1 MIRPEVASSVHS
13 LNHRRTRRSRKAR
26 ALGKSPAYLLLM
38 LLLAALPALAKVDVD
53 FDPNADVSKYKT
65 FAFVGGVKNLVMLP
79 VDPDVL
85 DIQIHRL
92 VTRELTKKGLREIQ
106 PGQTPDLVVRYWA
119 TASQQVN
126 PANMGDWGPYNAYI
140 GSYWA
145 PMYDAVSAGSGKEN
159 TLLIDLIDPRTRNL
173 AWRLYLTRKFSNAD
187 KDWKKADEEFTKAF
201 ESYPPSEKEKE
212 AKRKERAAY
221 SAKNSQ
227 P

>member
-1 MIRPEVASSVHS
+1 MIRSEFAAHLHSPDNRAMRHIRHVAS
-13 LNHRRTRRSRKAR
+13 R
-26 ALGKSPAYLLLM
+26 GKSITCLVLM
-38 LLLAALPALAKVDVD
+38 LLLAAIPAFAKVDVD
-53 FDPNADVSKYKT
+53 FDPNVDASKYRT

-85 DIQIHRL
+85 DIQVHRL
-92 VTRELTKKGLREIQ
+92 VTRELSKKGLREVQ
-106 PGQTPDLVVRYWA
+106 PGQNPDIVVRYWA
-119 TASQQVN
+119 NASQQVN
-126 PANMGDWGPYNAYI
+126 PANMGDWGPFSPYI

-145 PMYDAVSAGSGKEN
+145 SMYDAVSASSGKEN
-159 TLLIDLIDPRTRNL
+159 TLLIDIIDPRTKNL

-187 KDWKKADEEFTKAF
+187 KDWKKADEEFAKAF

>member
-1 MIRPEVASSVHS
+1 MIPPEAASSVHS
-13 LNHRRTRRSRKAR
+13 PNHRREHRRRKAHSQ
-26 ALGKSPAYLLLM
+26 GKSAAYLVLM
-38 LLLAALPALAKVDVD
+38 LLLAALPALAKIDVD
-53 FDPNADVSKYKT
+53 FDPNVDTAKYKT
-65 FAFVGGVKNLVMLP
+65 FAFVGGVRNLVMLP

-92 VTRELTKKGLREIQ
+92 VTRELTKKGLREVP
-106 PGQTPDLVVRYWA
+106 PGQNPDLVVRYWA

-145 PMYDAVSAGSGKEN
+145 PLYDAVSASSGKEN
-159 TLLIDLIDPRTRNL
+159 TLLIDLIDARSKSL

-187 KDWKKADEEFTKAF
+187 KDWKKADEEFAKAF
-201 ESYPPSEKEKE
+201 EGYPPSEKEKE

>member
-1 MIRPEVASSVHS
+1 MMRLELASFMCCRKQGRMGH
-13 LNHRRTRRSRKAR
+13 SRKTPSR
-26 ALGKSPAYLLLM
+26 SKSLTYLILM
-38 LLLAALPALAKVDVD
+38 LLLAAFPALAKIDVD
-53 FDPNADVSKYKT
+53 FDPNVDTSKYKS

-85 DIQIHRL
+85 DIQIHHL
-92 VTRELTKKGLREIQ
+92 VTRELTKKGLREVQ
-106 PGQTPDLVVRYWA
+106 PGQNPDLVVRYWA
-119 TASQQVN
+119 NTSQQVN
-126 PANMGDWGPYNAYI
+126 PMNMGDWGPYNAYI

-145 PMYDAVSAGSGKEN
+145 PMYDAVSASSGKEN
-159 TLLIDLIDPRTRNL
+159 TVLIDLIDPRSKNL

-187 KDWKKADEEFTKAF
+187 KDWKKADEEFAKAF